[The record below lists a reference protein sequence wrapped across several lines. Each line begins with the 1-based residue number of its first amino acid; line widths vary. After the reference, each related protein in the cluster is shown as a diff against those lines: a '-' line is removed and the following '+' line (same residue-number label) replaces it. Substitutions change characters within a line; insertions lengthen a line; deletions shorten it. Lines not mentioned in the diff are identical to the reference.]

1 MIVITNINI
10 HVHIYFNIFKHNL
23 FHKRHAPA
31 FIQCISFAAK
41 RNANKKFTGKL
52 LNFQF

>member
-10 HVHIYFNIFKHNL
+10 HVYIYFSIFKHNL
-23 FHKRHAPA
+23 FHIRHAPA
-31 FIQCISFAAK
+31 LIHCFSFAAK

-52 LNFQF
+52 